1 MQKTGKNIIDKFIHL
16 FKDEYFWY
24 EYKKNEKT
32 NIFFT
37 DNVED
42 VTGYTKEEINALPGK
57 GKDIIYGEDLQELK
71 KQVNEFENDPSNNYL
86 EIQYRIKRKDK
97 KLVWIKEVLC
107 VNRNKEG
114 EILESFGKVHNISS
128 YKEKENS
135 LLKNVDELQKNNI
148 SKDNFIAMLSHDL
161 RAPFTSILGFSEIL
175 LNETNLPDKE
185 KAEYLTYINDSSQN
199 QLQLIN
205 DLLDWSRLQTGKL
218 KIEQHRVQ
226 AQSMVFNCVSTLTGN
241 AIRKNINIKVNIP
254 GNLHISVDE
263 RLLMQVITNLLDN
276 AIKFSHEDT
285 TIEIRANIY
294 NEKFSEF
301 IVRDEGV
308 GIPEEVKEKL
318 FKIGKIFST
327 EGTKGER
334 GTGLGLA
341 LAKQIVE
348 QHGGDIWFYSN
359 VGKGSE
365 FHVTL
370 PSSGNTILIVKNDKE
385 KKGSYINFLKE
396 RFPLYHIISAENGYE
411 ALGKIISHMPSLIV
425 TDHDIPLMNGL
436 QLIKSIRLEDK
447 SINIPVIAIL
457 KTESDEIKKSYDKY
471 GIKTILDESSDFD
484 LLDKQLRSIL
494 K

>member
-1 MQKTGKNIIDKFIHL
+1 MQKTGKNIIDKFVHL

-24 EYKKNEKT
+24 EYKKNEKA

-97 KLVWIKEVLC
+97 KLVWIKEVIC

-135 LLKNVDELQKNNI
+135 LLKNMDELQKNNI

-185 KAEYLTYINDSSQN
+185 KAEYLSYINDSSQN

-308 GIPEEVKEKL
+308 GIPEEVKEKR

>member
-1 MQKTGKNIIDKFIHL
+1 MQKTGKNIIDKFVHL

-24 EYKKNEKT
+24 EYKKNEKA

-97 KLVWIKEVLC
+97 KLVWIKEVIC

-135 LLKNVDELQKNNI
+135 LLKNMDELQKNNI

-185 KAEYLTYINDSSQN
+185 KAEYLSYINDSSQN